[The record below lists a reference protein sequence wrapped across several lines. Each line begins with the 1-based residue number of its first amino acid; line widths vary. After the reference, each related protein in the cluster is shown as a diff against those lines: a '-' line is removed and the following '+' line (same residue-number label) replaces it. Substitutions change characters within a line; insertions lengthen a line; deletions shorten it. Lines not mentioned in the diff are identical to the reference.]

1 MSIVTFWNAMDKE
14 NAQTFSAIALATYM
28 AMEHNFK
35 ILLIDTTFNDITTER
50 AFWKKKKENKAFTE
64 LTGGK
69 MDISNGVEGLFS
81 AVASNKATP
90 EIVINYTKIVFKNR
104 LDVLLGPR
112 TKKRKEYNN
121 SFPLYDDL
129 ILTASKYYD
138 LVLVDLAKGRKNETI
153 ASILGHSNL
162 ILYTM
167 PPNLANID
175 NYIELKKN
183 KDPIV
188 SSMKTL
194 PFLTRSDESSS
205 YNVKNTTRYINEKEQ
220 IMTLPYNVRF
230 MEAVNESNIA
240 KFMTNTKLSKSALQ
254 VNGDFFEE
262 LQKTSNKILDKLKE
276 LSKMQNVV

>member
-50 AFWKKKKENKAFTE
+50 AFWKKKKENKAFVE